1 MTYPVCIVDA
11 FAEAAFSGNPAAVVP
26 LRAWLPDGVMQSVAA
41 QHNLAETA
49 FTVPLSDGYGLR
61 WFTPRVEVDL
71 CGHATLAAAH
81 VLFGLTAPADDNL
94 RFHTRSG
101 LLTVRREAGERY
113 TLDFPSDPPVAV
125 PQPPPGLVEA
135 LGAAP
140 LEVLRGRFDY
150 VVRLRDESEVAALS
164 PDMGRL
170 ARLETR
176 GVAVTAPGGEDG
188 FVSRFFAPACGI
200 DEDPVTGS
208 AHCTL
213 TPYWARE
220 KGLDRFRARQLSPR
234 GGRIDCQL
242 LGDRVLLTGAARLYL
257 RGEIHI

>member
-1 MTYPVCIVDA
+1 MKHPVSIVDA

-26 LRAWLPDGVMQSVAA
+26 LGAWLPDDVMQSVAA
-41 QHNLAETA
+41 QHNLADTA
-49 FTVPLSDGYGLR
+49 FTVPLPDGYGLR

-81 VLFGLTAPADDNL
+81 VLFGLSAPADDTL

-101 LLTVRREAGERY
+101 LLTVRREAADRY

-125 PQPPPGLVEA
+125 PEPPAGLAEA

-140 LEVLRGRFDY
+140 REVLRGRFDL
-150 VVRLRDESEVAALS
+150 VVRLRDEAEVVALN

-176 GVAVTAPGGEDG
+176 GVAVTAPWGDDG

-220 KGLDRFRARQLSPR
+220 KGLRRFRARQLSPR
-234 GGRIDCQL
+234 GGRIDCHL
-242 LGDRVLLTGAARLYL
+242 RGDRVLLTGAARLYL
-257 RGEIHI
+257 HGEIHL

>member
-1 MTYPVCIVDA
+1 MTHPVCIVDA

-26 LRAWLPDGVMQSVAA
+26 LQAWLPDGVMQSVAA
-41 QHNLAETA
+41 QHNLSETA

-81 VLFGLTAPADDNL
+81 VLFEESGHPDEAL

-101 LLTVRREAGERY
+101 LLVVRREAGDRY
-113 TLDFPSDPPVAV
+113 TLDFPSDPPMAV
-125 PQPPPGLVEA
+125 PEPPEDLIEA

-150 VVRLRDESEVAALS
+150 LVRLRDEAEVAALS
-164 PDMGRL
+164 PDMARLGRL
-170 ARLETR
+170 EVR
-176 GVAVTAPGGEDG
+176 GVTVTAAWGDGG
-188 FVSRFFAPACGI
+188 FVSRFFAPACGV

-220 KGLDRFRARQLSPR
+220 QGRDRFRARQLSAR
-234 GGRIDCQL
+234 GGRIDCHL
-242 LGDRVLLTGAARLYL
+242 KGDRVLLTGAARLYL
-257 RGEIHI
+257 SGEIHI